1 MTNAAVKDAKDVY
14 ITTGRLNRNIIS
26 KEISISWY
34 KCKLQNLNPKDSI
47 RIVGEKPTI
56 NFDTK
61 FLNYVDTIVPIY
73 YDYIL
78 VNMSLQ
84 KCSSRIHLTNLGGMD
99 TIDDLAIGTNG
110 GYLTY
115 KTQSNQLVSQDEH
128 YLDCLSDKY
137 SYGIM
142 ISHGEKMLGVL
153 MLISKEKPNEYD
165 IAKIREKLIQYYSKS
180 EVTTSEIIS
189 STVPEHNIRHFFAYP
204 DSFMI
209 EFEQGLNKI
218 GNNTLPILIRGSQ
231 GSGKSTLARL
241 ISEKNNIIPYII
253 SLNDTP
259 RLLQKSYI
267 ENGLSHFE
275 TVIIESFEKADPET
289 ISLLTVYTEEIL
301 RGKYKDKVDNYKCS
315 KLILTTAYGSK
326 NQGEFTISSHQEKQ
340 LIKFI
345 DRLKLNT
352 VNLLNISDFI
362 GQMNELVVAM
372 LSKNGVS
379 VTDAYKTKLIEYS
392 RDRSFKSVQQIIEL
406 SIDEE
411 QSVNPKI
418 LSNFPTSISETIL
431 DLEAYEKEYILNI
444 YSLLDNNM
452 TATASILN
460 IGRSTLY
467 RKLEK
472 YQNDTHSK

>member
-1 MTNAAVKDAKDVY
+1 
-14 ITTGRLNRNIIS
+14 
-26 KEISISWY
+26 
-34 KCKLQNLNPKDSI
+34 
-47 RIVGEKPTI
+47 
-56 NFDTK
+56 
-61 FLNYVDTIVPIY
+61 
-73 YDYIL
+73 
-78 VNMSLQ
+78 
-84 KCSSRIHLTNLGGMD
+84 
-99 TIDDLAIGTNG
+99 
-110 GYLTY
+110 
-115 KTQSNQLVSQDEH
+115 
-128 YLDCLSDKY
+128 
-137 SYGIM
+137 
-142 ISHGEKMLGVL
+142 MLF
-153 MLISKEKPNEYD
+153 
-165 IAKIREKLIQYYSKS
+165 R
-180 EVTTSEIIS
+180 
-189 STVPEHNIRHFFAYP
+189 
-204 DSFMI
+204 
-209 EFEQGLNKI
+209 
-218 GNNTLPILIRGSQ
+218 
-231 GSGKSTLARL
+231 
-241 ISEKNNIIPYII
+241 
-253 SLNDTP
+253 
-259 RLLQKSYI
+259 
-267 ENGLSHFE
+267 
-275 TVIIESFEKADPET
+275 
-289 ISLLTVYTEEIL
+289 
-301 RGKYKDKVDNYKCS
+301 
-315 KLILTTAYGSK
+315 SK

>member
-1 MTNAAVKDAKDVY
+1 MTNVAVKDAKDVY

-47 RIVGEKPTI
+47 KIVGEKPTI

-61 FLNYVDTIVPIY
+61 FITYVDTIVPIY
-73 YDYIL
+73 FDYIL

-84 KCSSRIHLTNLGGMD
+84 KCSSRIQLTNLVEMD

-153 MLISKEKPNEYD
+153 MLMSKEKPNEYD
-165 IAKIREKLIQYYSKS
+165 IAKIREKLVQYYSKS
-180 EVTTSEIIS
+180 EVTTSETILS
-189 STVPEHNIRHFFAYP
+189 NVPDQNIRHFFAYP
-204 DSFMI
+204 ERFMV
-209 EFEQGLNKI
+209 EFEQSLDKI
-218 GNNTLPILIRGSQ
+218 GNNTLPILIRGSR

-241 ISEKNNIIPYII
+241 ISEKKNKMPYII

-259 RLLQKSYI
+259 RILQKSLI
-267 ENGLSHFE
+267 ENGLSHFD
-275 TVIIESFEKADPET
+275 TVIIESLEKADPEA
-289 ISLLTVYTEEIL
+289 IGLLTVYTEEIL
-301 RGKYKDKVDNYKCS
+301 LGKYKDKVDNYKCS
-315 KLILTTAYGSK
+315 TLILTTAYGLK
-326 NQGEFTISSHQEKQ
+326 NQCEIAMSSQQEKQ
-340 LIKFI
+340 LVKYI

-352 VNLLNISDFI
+352 VNLLNTSDFNSE
-362 GQMNELVVAM
+362 MKELIVAM
-372 LSKNGVS
+372 LNKNGVS
-379 VTDAYKTKLIEYS
+379 ATDAYKTKLIEYS
-392 RDRSFKSVQQIIEL
+392 RDRSFKTVQQIIEL

-411 QSVNPKI
+411 QSLNPKI

-431 DLEAYEKEYILNI
+431 DLETYEKEYILKI

-472 YQNDTHSK
+472 YQNDTQAT